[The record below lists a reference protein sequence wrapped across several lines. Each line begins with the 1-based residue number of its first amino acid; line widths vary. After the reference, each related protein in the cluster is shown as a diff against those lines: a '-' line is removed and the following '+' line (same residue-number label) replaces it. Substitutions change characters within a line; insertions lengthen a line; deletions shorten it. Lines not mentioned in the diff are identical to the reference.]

1 MPLSSSIAETTG
13 SAATA
18 SKTQAV
24 TFAARWRWYRRKL
37 GLLAERTFPPLERL
51 RERRRL
57 IGHYTRAHGKPPRLD
72 PPVTF
77 NEKIIAAS
85 LTDHHPL
92 LALCSDKIAVRDHVS
107 ARIGAEWVLPLLGAW
122 WRVEDIDWD
131 ALPESFVL
139 KPSHSSGQI
148 LKVDDKARLDRA
160 RVTATLRGWLAHDFY
175 RQGPGEWRYRDIPP
189 RILAE
194 PLLPNAPDGG
204 SPPDVKVFLFE
215 GEPLV
220 MQVMGGRHRAPGAEV
235 ASSWFDCR
243 TLAFLPIRQNRRQHF
258 VSAVPGEIDLSTL
271 FRLCRALAAEF
282 HQVRVDF
289 LLSGGRLWFSELTF
303 TDFAG
308 VGVIEPPEWD
318 ERLGAAWPLRDGK
331 AYFVRPGVPAP
342 ADYPPRRP

>member
-1 MPLSSSIAETTG
+1 MPSSSSIAETTG

-92 LALCSDKIAVRDHVS
+92 LALYSDKIAVRDYVAS
-107 ARIGAEWVLPLLGAW
+107 RIGAEWVLPLLGAW
-122 WRVEDIDWD
+122 WRAEDIDWE

-148 LKVDDKARLDRA
+148 LKVEEKARLDRA

-204 SPPDVKVFLFE
+204 SPPDHSVFVFN
-215 GEPLV
+215 GEPRFLKV
-220 MQVMGGRHRAPGAEV
+220 VCGRHVGDTKPRAT
-235 ASSWFDCR
+235 WFDLVAR
-243 TLAFLPIRQNRRQHF
+243 EPLPFRHNGREPLTERMPADFDWDGLA
-258 VSAVPGEIDLSTL
+258 
-271 FRLCRALAAEF
+271 ALARLLSADF
-282 HQVRVDF
+282 DAMRVDF
-289 LLSGGRLWFSELTF
+289 LWVNGRHWFGELTP
-303 TDFAG
+303 TDNAG
-308 VGVIEPPEWD
+308 TGLFDPPEWD
-318 ERLGAAWPLRDGK
+318 EIVGRAWPLRDGK
-331 AYFVRPGVPAP
+331 AYIVRPGVPAP
-342 ADYPPRRP
+342 RGYPPQRP